1 VTLTPGMGI
10 HDGAS
15 VRERRAA
22 AEVARHASGA
32 TLILGSPL
40 AGLADALWERVPRI
54 LHAIEDPVARYTLL
68 RRAGEA
74 SVTGYGTCD
83 LSAELSGGWET
94 VIVDADGPW
103 GGLDASTWL
112 ALVAPGGTL
121 LVVGMG
127 NRPLEAMRPPMRLG
141 PRRILEVLTPLGAE
155 AYPLPLPLP
164 NRYLVRV
171 LRPGPD
177 PTEPVHTTGGSPAA
191 WLSGVDAE
199 GGEDDAD
206 AAAGAD
212 DAHAVDDDGSRSGE
226 EAVHVEERVP
236 VTVIIPSA
244 GRSPWLA
251 DAVSSVLDGTVRP
264 ARLLVVSDGGGDPVR
279 HALHRFGDAVDLLEI
294 PHGGQAAAM
303 NAGLRTVTTDHVA
316 WLDDDDRYLPR
327 KLELQW
333 RDLTAHPEAGFSV
346 TDHYAIDPT
355 GALLEWR
362 PMVRFDPEQVFRLLL
377 GGSFFLGPTVMAATA
392 RYRALGDHPHDE
404 SLERAADYAMW
415 FELADRGPVRVV
427 PLALAEIRRH
437 GGNALT
443 PERVARVRASA
454 QSTLARAID
463 RWPLE
468 RFFPAIEDARYPDQE
483 AETRALSLLERG
495 GHLLR
500 IGLVDRAL
508 ADLDAGLALRPE
520 DARLRHFQ
528 AMALLEAGSFVAAR
542 DAFHAARRVGAPPA
556 EVASGVGTAAYFE
569 GDRAGARRAFQEAV
583 AADPRFFLARYN
595 LAALDVEEG
604 KGGRDALEVARA
616 LLARGR
622 PHGYLLSPWPPL
634 DGMEAELLRL
644 RRAERGLATT

>member
-1 VTLTPGMGI
+1 MSLTPGMGI
-10 HDGAS
+10 HDGVS

-22 AEVARHASGA
+22 AEVARHASGP
-32 TLILGSPL
+32 TLVLGSPL
-40 AGLADALWERVPRI
+40 GGLVEALWERVPRVV
-54 LHAIEDPVARYTLL
+54 HALEGPVERFALL
-68 RRAGEA
+68 RRAGDA
-74 SVTGYGTCD
+74 SVSGYATCD

-94 VIVDADGPW
+94 LIVDADGPW
-103 GGLDASTWL
+103 GGLDVVTWL
-112 ALVAPGGTL
+112 ALVAPGGVL
-121 LVVGMG
+121 LVVGTG
-127 NRPLEAMRPPMRLG
+127 NRPLEAVRAPMRLG
-141 PRRILEVLTPLGAE
+141 PRRLLEGLTPIATDV
-155 AYPLPLPLP
+155 YPVPLPVP
-164 NRYLVRV
+164 NRYLVHAR
-171 LRPGPD
+171 RPGPD
-177 PTEPVHTTGGSPAA
+177 PTEPVGGEASSPAA
-191 WLSGVDAE
+191 WLAGTDP
-199 GGEDDAD
+199 EDDPDTGRAGSD
-206 AAAGAD
+206 PAAASGPED
-212 DAHAVDDDGSRSGE
+212 DPVHGDDVR
-226 EAVHVEERVP
+226 VEERLP

-251 DAVSSVLDGTVRP
+251 DAVSSVLDGSARP

-279 HALHRFGDAVDLLEI
+279 HVLHRFGDAVDLLEVA
-294 PHGGQAAAM
+294 HGGQAAAM

-316 WLDDDDRYLPR
+316 WLDDDDRFLPR

-333 RDLTAHPEAGFSV
+333 RDLAAHPEAGFSV

-392 RYRALGDHPHDE
+392 RYRTVGDPPHDE

-415 FELADRGPVRVV
+415 FELAAQGPVRTV

-443 PERVARVRASA
+443 PDRVAKVRRSA
-454 QSTLARAID
+454 QVTLTRVIG

-483 AETRALSLLERG
+483 AEARALALLERG

-500 IGLVDRAL
+500 IGLVDLAL

-528 AMALLEAGSFVAAR
+528 AMALLEAGSFADAAE
-542 DAFHAARRVGAPPA
+542 AFRGARRVGAPPA
-556 EVASGVGTAAYFE
+556 EVASGIGTAVYFE

-583 AADPRFFLARYN
+583 AADPRFPLGRYN

-604 KGGRDALEVARA
+604 KGGRDALEVARS

-644 RRAERGLATT
+644 RRAERGLETR